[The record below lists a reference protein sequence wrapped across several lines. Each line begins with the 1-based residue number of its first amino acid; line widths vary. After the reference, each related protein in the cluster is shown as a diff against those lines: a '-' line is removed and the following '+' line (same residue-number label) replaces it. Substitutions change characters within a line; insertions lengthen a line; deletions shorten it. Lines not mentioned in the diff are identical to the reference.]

1 MVQANFGAILD
12 KAPSDIKPPEALP
25 VGSYLCV
32 VQGMPRYDKST
43 KKGTEFAEYNLSI
56 IQALDDVDED
66 AVKEVAGGIAGK
78 IIKATYYLTDGALW
92 RLKEFLEHCG
102 LDVENA
108 ESLRELMEQ
117 PNGQQVIAYL
127 KHDPATDG
135 SNRIFAKLA
144 GTAPVES

>member
-1 MVQANFGAILD
+1 MAQANFGAILD

-25 VGSYLCV
+25 VGTYLCV

-43 KKGTEFAEYNLSI
+43 KKGTEFAEYTLVI
-56 IQALDDVDED
+56 LQPGEDVDD
-66 AVKEVAGGIAGK
+66 AALAGVAGGIKGK
-78 IIKATYYLTDGALW
+78 TIKATYYLTDGAIW

-117 PNGQQVIAYL
+117 PNGQQVWAVI
-127 KHDPATDG
+127 KHEPATDG
-135 SNRIFAKLA
+135 SDRVFARLA
-144 GTAPVES
+144 GTAPVEG